1 MSYLDLAYIHLV
13 TVVPCFFIG
22 AWLLARRKGTTVHKG
37 LGRVYAVLI
46 LFTAIVTLPMPAEV
60 GPRVLDDH
68 FGFIHLFSLVVLV
81 CVPAAIYGIRRGNVA
96 AHRNH
101 MAGVYAGGILI
112 AGTFALMPGRLLHTW
127 LFT

>member
-1 MSYLDLAYIHLV
+1 MSYLDLAYMHLV

-22 AWLLARRKGTTVHKG
+22 AWLLLRRKGTTVHKR

-46 LFTAIVTLPMPAEV
+46 LFTAVVTLPMPAEV
-60 GPRVLDDH
+60 GPRVLGH
-68 FGFIHLFSLVVLV
+68 FGFIHLFSVLV
-81 CVPAAIYGIRRGNVA
+81 LVSVPAAIYSIRRGKVR
-96 AHRNH
+96 AHRAH
-101 MAGVYAGGILI
+101 MVGVFVGGILI